1 MVERIKPDVGQAQ
14 HRVRN
19 TCLLLLS
26 SVVMIA
32 SQVHPRGGGNPSPLD
47 PSAPFLGTLGSPLSS
62 CELPK
67 QAPAHSAFPGGWHRT
82 RREQEAGTGGQ
93 PTAASADGHHLGWRL
108 RAGWQLPERAGLAAP
123 PPPALAWCP
132 PASGFSGRQ
141 RGWGG
146 LAGLWGW
153 ADSFSLWALLPPGSF
168 PNERPGRRP
177 AFPLPGSGPGPHPPA
192 LVLGTIPAPGP
203 LHWLCPPVAWHT
215 LTQISLYPPCL
226 STPLPVLSFLL
237 I

>member
-1 MVERIKPDVGQAQ
+1 MELSRQYWSGLPFHSLGDLPDPWTELGSPALQADSLPSEPPGWSPWVVERIKPDVGQAQ

-93 PTAASADGHHLGWRL
+93 LPRERGWRV
-108 RAGWQLPERAGLAAP
+108 RLA
-123 PPPALAWCP
+123 
-132 PASGFSGRQ
+132 
-141 RGWGG
+141 
-146 LAGLWGW
+146 
-153 ADSFSLWALLPPGSF
+153 
-168 PNERPGRRP
+168 
-177 AFPLPGSGPGPHPPA
+177 
-192 LVLGTIPAPGP
+192 
-203 LHWLCPPVAWHT
+203 
-215 LTQISLYPPCL
+215 
-226 STPLPVLSFLL
+226 
-237 I
+237 